1 MPACSCFIFI
11 VVLSPCIVTTTSDIG
26 TFVVTTT
33 AHLTSIHD
41 TVTPNI
47 SASKISDHPMT
58 TLCNSVIPV
67 PSSTGLPVAS
77 VSIPKALTE
86 LYNENYRLL
95 NKEDLLRKAVE
106 MFRSISFLDSEC
118 KAIEGSTRLQRNCE
132 EWNIQ
137 RRGRITASSFHDVYV
152 LKDGTSPESLCI
164 RLLRP
169 RDLSHITAIK
179 WGIINEDKARQQYT
193 EEMSACHQNF
203 CCEPCGLVVNPLYPH
218 LGASPDGNVSCT
230 CCGTGLLE
238 IKCPYTGRNSHPDT
252 LRSVNKSFLNSQ
264 GLVRTHK
271 YYTQVQGQLLL
282 CEKQHCDFVVWT
294 TEGLLTERVYIDVRF
309 TEKLEKK
316 LTNFYVEKLLPTILI
331 CRFSS
336 DNHEI
341 SSRENEGSDKLY
353 CICQSPEYG
362 KMIRCDHPE
371 CEYEWFHYDCVEIR
385 KAPRG
390 KWFCPNCA

>member
-26 TFVVTTT
+26 TSVVTTT

-47 SASKISDHPMT
+47 SASKISDHPTT

-67 PSSTGLPVAS
+67 PSSTALPVAS

-106 MFRSISFLDSEC
+106 VFRSISFSDSEC
-118 KAIEGSTRLQRNCE
+118 KAIEGSTHLQRNCE

-179 WGIINEDKARQQYT
+179 WGINNEDKARQQYT
-193 EEMSACHQNF
+193 EEMPTCHQNF

-282 CEKQHCDFVVWT
+282 CEKQYCDFVVWT

-316 LTNFYVEKLLPTILI
+316 LTNFYVEKLLPAILI
-331 CRFSS
+331 RRFSS
-336 DNHEI
+336 DNPEI

-353 CICQSPEYG
+353 CICQLPEYG

-371 CEYEWFHYDCVEIR
+371 CEYEQFHYDCVEIR

>member
-26 TFVVTTT
+26 TSVVTTT

-47 SASKISDHPMT
+47 SASKISDHPTT

-67 PSSTGLPVAS
+67 PSSTALPVAS

-106 MFRSISFLDSEC
+106 VFRSISFSDSEC
-118 KAIEGSTRLQRNCE
+118 KAIEASTRLQRNCE

-203 CCEPCGLVVNPLYPH
+203 CCEPCGLVVSPLYPH
-218 LGASPDGNVSCT
+218 LGASVDGNVSCT
-230 CCGTGLLE
+230 CCGTGL
-238 IKCPYTGRNSHPDT
+238 
-252 LRSVNKSFLNSQ
+252 
-264 GLVRTHK
+264 
-271 YYTQVQGQLLL
+271 
-282 CEKQHCDFVVWT
+282 
-294 TEGLLTERVYIDVRF
+294 
-309 TEKLEKK
+309 
-316 LTNFYVEKLLPTILI
+316 
-331 CRFSS
+331 
-336 DNHEI
+336 
-341 SSRENEGSDKLY
+341 
-353 CICQSPEYG
+353 
-362 KMIRCDHPE
+362 
-371 CEYEWFHYDCVEIR
+371 
-385 KAPRG
+385 
-390 KWFCPNCA
+390 